1 MSNKNVIIFHG
12 TKGSPQGNWFPWLS
26 AELLAKDYDVFM
38 PHLPTPQN
46 QDLETWLKISKRLPI
61 DENTILIGHSCGATF
76 IPHLLASLS
85 TPIDKA
91 ILVSPFTG
99 NIGIDEYDQLNAS
112 FVDERFENL
121 DFSSLPS
128 KTKELILFY
137 GDNDPYVPID
147 QPLQLAKQLN
157 VNPICI
163 KNGGHLN
170 SEGGYDNFPEL
181 LEKIHG

>member
-12 TKGSPQGNWFPWLS
+12 TKGTPQSNWFPWLS

-46 QDLETWLKISKRLPI
+46 QDLETWMKISKRLPI

-76 IPHLLASLS
+76 IPHLLSSLS
-85 TPIDKA
+85 SPISKA

-99 NIGIDEYDQLNAS
+99 TIGIDEYDQLNAS
-112 FVDERFENL
+112 FVDECFEGLN
-121 DFSSLPS
+121 FPS
-128 KTKELILFY
+128 MPQKAKEIMLFY
-137 GDNDPYVPID
+137 GDNDPYVPSD
-147 QPLQLAKQLN
+147 QPLELAKQLN
-157 VNPICI
+157 IKPICI

-170 SEGGYDNFPEL
+170 SESGYDNFPEL
-181 LEKIHG
+181 LEVIDD